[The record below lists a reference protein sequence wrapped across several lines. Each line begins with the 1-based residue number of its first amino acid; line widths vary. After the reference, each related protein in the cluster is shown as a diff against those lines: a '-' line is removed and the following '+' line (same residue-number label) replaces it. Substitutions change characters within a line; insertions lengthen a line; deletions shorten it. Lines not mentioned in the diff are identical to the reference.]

1 MVRRRHAAGRLFV
14 GRLFLCEMGHQLRAP
29 QRQRPQDR
37 KYDFNLGLSLDAVQP
52 VVNRSWA
59 KSALWFRLHY
69 GIRLIFR
76 LPRRFLCFWC
86 RQLSPRTLAHPR
98 FARTERSIGGVNVG

>member
-1 MVRRRHAAGRLFV
+1 MRTANDFDALYRSLGPWSVAITLPAVFFV
-14 GRLFLCEMGHQLRAP
+14 GRLFLCEMGHQLRAT

-69 GIRLIFR
+69 GIRPISW

-86 RQLSPRTLAHPR
+86 RQLSPRTLA
-98 FARTERSIGGVNVG
+98 